1 MDVLADALRSTDS
14 TLTLELVRQF
24 LVLHASRRA
33 SADLAPELIA
43 YEQQREWLEGL
54 ACYAELEIWRQAY
67 TGNYTPLPD
76 TSMLANFDD
85 YTGFESRRSQEIQQ
99 MRRMAG
105 DEGDGRF
112 YYTGISQACSL
123 LSS

>member
-1 MDVLADALRSTDS
+1 LDVLADALRSTDS